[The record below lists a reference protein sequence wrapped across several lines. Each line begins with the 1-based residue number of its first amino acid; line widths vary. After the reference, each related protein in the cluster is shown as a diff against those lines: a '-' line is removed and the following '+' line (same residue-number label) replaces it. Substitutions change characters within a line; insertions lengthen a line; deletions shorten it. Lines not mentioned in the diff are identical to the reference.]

1 MRNIAIVGLAVAIA
15 VLLAFTTSSSASSNS
30 TFKAILSSTQAK
42 QVVTNAAAKGT
53 FTATLTGK
61 KLTWKLTFAKLTG
74 QALAAHIHS
83 AAKAGVLVP
92 LCAPCENGQTGV
104 ATLNASTVRE
114 FSARDLLYVDVHT
127 AKNPDREI
135 RGQLGQG

>member
-1 MRNIAIVGLAVAIA
+1 MRNLAIVGLAVAIA

-30 TFKAILSSTQAK
+30 KFKATLSSTQAK
-42 QVVTNAAAKGT
+42 QVVANTAAKGT
-53 FTATLTGK
+53 FTATLAGK

-74 QALAAHIHS
+74 QATAAHIHS
-83 AAKAGVLVP
+83 AAKTGVLVP
-92 LCAPCENGQTGV
+92 LCAPCKNGQTGI
-104 ATLNASTVRE
+104 ATLNASTLRE
-114 FSARDLLYVDVHT
+114 FSGRDLLYVDVHT